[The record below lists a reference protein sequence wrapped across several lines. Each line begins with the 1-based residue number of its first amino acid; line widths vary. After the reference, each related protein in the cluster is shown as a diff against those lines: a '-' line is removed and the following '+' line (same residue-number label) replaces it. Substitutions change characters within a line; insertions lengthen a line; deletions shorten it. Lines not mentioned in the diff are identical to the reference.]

1 MIGGIHP
8 EAEPF
13 WYAQGQ
19 GLGYG
24 EAFVI
29 TARRLVEAIAK
40 NDTSASPS
48 FAEAAHVNAI
58 IEATVK
64 AAATRE
70 WQEVA
75 GG

>member
-1 MIGGIHP
+1 M
-8 EAEPF
+8 
-13 WYAQGQ
+13 
-19 GLGYG
+19 
-24 EAFVI
+24 I

-75 GG
+75 GAEPRYL